1 MIDFHSHILPEMDDG
16 SKDAKMSLAM
26 LQMEREQGV
35 TEVVFTPHFYAQ
47 QDTVAHFLKKREQSV
62 SRLEAAAQQ
71 AGVELLPYHLGAEVY
86 YFRNIGNADMIPEL
100 CIGDSG
106 TVLLEMPFCQWEK
119 DVYVDVANLVR
130 RQGIRVVL
138 AHIERYPRLARSG
151 ALPRLKE
158 QYGIRCQVNAAT
170 VLEGGFFQRR
180 KLDRWLKDGLVDAIS
195 SDAHNCTTRATRMQA
210 AYERLCGI
218 LGQPDADA
226 LTGRNNALL
235 LTP

>member
-47 QDTVAHFLKKREQSV
+47 Q
-62 SRLEAAAQQ
+62 

-86 YFRNIGNADMIPEL
+86 YFRNIGNADMLQEL

-106 TVLLEMPFCQWEK
+106 TLLLEMPFCQREK

-138 AHIERYPRLARSG
+138 AHIERYYKLQKDKSVWNEIMD
-151 ALPRLKE
+151 LPLECQMNAGPFQDWKRRRMCIGLLKQHE
-158 QYGIRCQVNAAT
+158 AMLLG
-170 VLEGGFFQRR
+170 
-180 KLDRWLKDGLVDAIS
+180 
-195 SDAHNCTTRATRMQA
+195 SDAHN
-210 AYERLCGI
+210 
-218 LGQPDADA
+218 
-226 LTGRNNALL
+226 LTGRCPNLKATCELL
-235 LTP
+235 EAKVGAGYTARVDDLAWELLRR

>member
-106 TVLLEMPFCQWEK
+106 TILLEMPFCQWEK

-138 AHIERYPRLARSG
+138 AHIERYYKLQKDKSVWNEIMD
-151 ALPRLKE
+151 LPLECQMNAGPFQDWKRRRMCIGLLKQHE
-158 QYGIRCQVNAAT
+158 A
-170 VLEGGFFQRR
+170 VLLG
-180 KLDRWLKDGLVDAIS
+180 
-195 SDAHNCTTRATRMQA
+195 SDAHNLTSRCPNLKATC
-210 AYERLCGI
+210 E
-218 LGQPDADA
+218 
-226 LTGRNNALL
+226 LL
-235 LTP
+235 EAKVGAGYTARVDELARELLRR